1 MNISVKE
8 KVIVVT
14 GATGL
19 IGGAM
24 AKAFAE
30 HGAFVAVCDLNK
42 EKCDEK
48 AKELGNNAKGF
59 VMDQRSRE
67 SVDNAFKAIFEAYGR
82 IDVLMNNAGVN
93 IPQEAR
99 RVIRDFLDD
108 KFEWMIDVDLH
119 GMLRCTKAVLPYM
132 IEQKSG
138 CIINTSS
145 VNSTV
150 PLRNQCAFPAAK
162 NGVNA
167 ATKALAM
174 EYAEY
179 GIRVNAIA
187 PGSTPFENNAEW
199 SKVMS
204 SEQDRIIIEHIPL
217 GRQAKAKEIAAA
229 GLYLASEELASYCT
243 GQIIAVDGGWTAGIT
258 FPY

>member
-1 MNISVKE
+1 MNISFKE
-8 KVIVVT
+8 KVVVVT

-24 AKAFAE
+24 AKAFSE

-42 EKCDEK
+42 EKCDAK

-59 VMDQRSRE
+59 VMDQRSQE

-93 IPQEAR
+93 IPQDAR
-99 RVIRDFLDD
+99 RVIRDFFDD

-119 GMLRCTKAVLPYM
+119 GMFRCTKAVLPYM

-150 PLRNQCAFPAAK
+150 SPLC
-162 NGVNA
+162 
-167 ATKALAM
+167 
-174 EYAEY
+174 
-179 GIRVNAIA
+179 
-187 PGSTPFENNAEW
+187 
-199 SKVMS
+199 
-204 SEQDRIIIEHIPL
+204 
-217 GRQAKAKEIAAA
+217 
-229 GLYLASEELASYCT
+229 
-243 GQIIAVDGGWTAGIT
+243 WTATCLDRGRIT
-258 FPY
+258 ALVNCFLHFTCSFTVSSAEKLIKEARSV